1 MKKWLALFLAILMA
15 LALAACTKTGIN
27 DDNKPVDNTPD
38 DTTPTQDSSYQ
49 VVDEAVYTAKA
60 GVQLY
65 KELDNKTGMI
75 TLEKAATE
83 LHRIRISTKLQ
94 ASVVEYKG
102 EEYYVSS
109 GNLTTADLYGKKYT
123 AVNNKTMY
131 ATADLKV
138 RSCADITLSE
148 VVGVLAKNDE
158 VTVIAQGNGWSK
170 IAYSKDS
177 VSGEYF
183 VSTQYLS
190 EEQEI
195 DYSKIDFTSHF
206 NELSK
211 LEDKKVLAEQ
221 LNLRIAPVV
230 APTTL
235 ATGLSLKKGETAS
248 IVAYGKGEYATW
260 GIVLYPEAVKEGETQ
275 TYRRYYVKLCATDCS
290 EVYITIPTLALS
302 NQIAKLGFTA
312 KSESLFVTTDKLNLR
327 TAPSLSGQ
335 YAGEVKK
342 GDTVQVVAS
351 GSVTEP
357 DPDNAT
363 ENVTIKWAMVKT
375 ASGTY
380 VYASMKYLSGS
391 LEEAT
396 GAMTLEQLL
405 KKYPVL
411 GLVEEREITAKGKV
425 ICYYDLDK
433 TVSGVELKAGD
444 KVTLVAMSDYDPLDK
459 AVWYVFRMENGS
471 FFCAGKEL
479 FN

>member
-1 MKKWLALFLAILMA
+1 MKKWLALLLAILMV
-15 LALAACTKTGIN
+15 LALAACTKTGEK
-27 DDNKPVDNTPD
+27 DQPVDSNPE
-38 DTTPTQDSSYQ
+38 DTTPVEENSYQ
-49 VVDEAVYTAKA
+49 VVDETVYTATKD
-60 GVQLY
+60 VQLY
-65 KELDNKTGMI
+65 KELDNKTGMVTI
-75 TLEKAATE
+75 EKAATE
-83 LHRIRISTKLQ
+83 LHRIRVSTKLQ

-109 GNLTTADLYGKKYT
+109 GKLTTADLYGKKYT

-195 DYSKIDFTSHF
+195 DYSKVDFTGYF
-206 NELSK
+206 TTLSK
-211 LEDKKVLAEQ
+211 IDEKKVLAEN

-235 ATGLSLKKGETAS
+235 AAGLSLKKNETAS
-248 IVAYGKGEYATW
+248 LVAYGKGEYATW
-260 GIVLYPEAVKEGETQ
+260 GIVLYPDTVKEGETQ
-275 TYRRYYVKLCATDCS
+275 TYSRYYVKLCATDCS
-290 EVYITIPTLALS
+290 EVYITIPTTALS

-312 KSESLFVTTDKLNLR
+312 KSETLFVNTDKLNLR
-327 TAPSLSGQ
+327 MAPSLSGN

-342 GDTVQVVAS
+342 GDTVQIVAS

-363 ENVTIKWAMVKT
+363 ETVTVKWAMVKT
-375 ASGTY
+375 GDGRY
-380 VYASMKYLSGS
+380 VYASMKFLSGS
-391 LEEAT
+391 LDEAT

-411 GLVEEREITAKGKV
+411 GLVEERQITAKGKV

-459 AVWYVFRMENGS
+459 AVWYVFRMENGA

>member
-1 MKKWLALFLAILMA
+1 MKKWLALLLAILMA
-15 LALAACTKTGIN
+15 ATLAACTKTGNN
-27 DDNKPVDNTPD
+27 DTPVDNTPD
-38 DTTPTQDSSYQ
+38 DHPAPVEENSYQ

-65 KELDNKTGMI
+65 KELDNKTGMVTI
-75 TLEKAATE
+75 EKAATE

-94 ASVVEYKG
+94 ASVVEYKA

-138 RSCADITLSE
+138 RTCADITLSE
-148 VVGVLAKNDE
+148 VVGVLKKNDE

-195 DYSKIDFTSHF
+195 DYSKVDFSRYF

-211 LEDKKVLAEQ
+211 LDDKKVLAEQ
-221 LNLRIAPVV
+221 LNLRVAPVV

-235 ATGLSLKKGETAS
+235 APGLSLKKGDVAS
-248 IVAYGKGEYATW
+248 IVAYGKGDYATW
-260 GIVLYPEAVKEGETQ
+260 AIVLYPDVVKEGETQ
-275 TYRRYYVKLCATDCS
+275 TYSRYYVKLCATDCS
-290 EVYITIPTLALS
+290 EVYITIPTVALS

-327 TAPSLSGQ
+327 FAPSLSGQ

-363 ENVTIKWAMVKT
+363 ENVTVKWAMVKT

-391 LEEAT
+391 MEEAT
-396 GAMTLEQLL
+396 GALTLEQLL

-425 ICYYDLDK
+425 VCYYNLDK

>member
-1 MKKWLALFLAILMA
+1 MKKWLALLLAILMV

-27 DDNKPVDNTPD
+27 DDKPVDNTPD
-38 DTTPTQDSSYQ
+38 DPAPVEENSYQ

-65 KELDNKTGMI
+65 KELDNKTGMVTI
-75 TLEKAATE
+75 EKAATE

-94 ASVVEYKG
+94 ASVVEYKN

-123 AVNNKTMY
+123 AVSNKTMY

-138 RSCADITLSE
+138 RSCADLTLSE
-148 VVGVLAKNDE
+148 VVGVLKKNDE

-170 IAYSKDS
+170 ISYSKDS

-195 DYSKIDFTSHF
+195 DYSKVDFSGYFTD
-206 NELSK
+206 LSK
-211 LEDKKVLAEQ
+211 IEEKKVLASS

-230 APTTL
+230 TDNTKA
-235 ATGLSLKKGETAS
+235 ARDSLKKDETVS
-248 IVAYGKGEYATW
+248 LVAYGKGEYATW
-260 GIVLYPEAVKEGETQ
+260 GIVSYPDIVKEGETQ
-275 TYRRYYVKLCATDCS
+275 TYTRYYVKLCATDCS
-290 EVYITIPTLALS
+290 EVYITIPTVALS
-302 NQIAKLGFTA
+302 NQISKLGFTA
-312 KSESLFVTTDKLNLR
+312 KSESLFVTADKLNLR
-327 TAPSLSGQ
+327 AAPSLSGQ
-335 YAGEVKK
+335 YVGEVKK

-363 ENVTIKWAMVKT
+363 ENVTIKWAMVK
-375 ASGTY
+375 SGNAY
-380 VYASMKYLSGS
+380 AYASMKFLSGS

-411 GLVEEREITAKGKV
+411 GLVEEKEITAKGKV

-433 TVSGVELKAGD
+433 TDSKVELKAGD

-459 AVWYVFRMENGS
+459 AVWYVFRMENGA